1 MSAFVASLLR
11 PYGRVLAIVLGA
23 MLIETA
29 MSLASPWP
37 LKIVLDNVVGKH
49 HLPGWMVSFLGPAM
63 TDNRASLA
71 AAAALLYLMI
81 AIIGAVSNYVDS
93 YYTESIGQ
101 WVANDL
107 RLKVYAHLERVSL
120 SYYDQHETAQLLSTM
135 TDDIATIESFASGST
150 LGILIDITTII
161 GMIGLMFWLNWG
173 FALIALAVMPFL
185 LIFVTRFKFTV
196 KRATKE
202 VRKKQSNILAVLQ
215 QGLQSIR
222 VVQAFG
228 RETLEQDR
236 LARASAEGVTAAL
249 SARRIKSV
257 LNPVISIVVAGCTA
271 IVIWRGAG
279 MILTGA
285 MTIGALTVFL
295 SYLGKF
301 FKPVQDLAK
310 MTNAMAAT
318 AVGIDRVRALL
329 DIDTI
334 IAEPAHP
341 VPIDRVAGAIEFKD
355 VWFAY
360 DVDTPVLQGVSF
372 SVRPGQTVGIV
383 GSTGGGKSTIMNL
396 VPRFY
401 DPSSGSV
408 LIDGVDVREYSVI
421 ELRKQIGF
429 VLQDTALFWG
439 TIRDNIAYGRPEATE
454 EEIVDA
460 AKVANAHTFIMA
472 MPHGYDTAVGER
484 GLTLSGGQRQRIG
497 IARAVVRN
505 SPILLLD
512 EPTAALDT
520 ESEQLVMEGLRGL
533 MRGRTVITIAHRL
546 STIRDADTIIVLE
559 HGIVH
564 EQGTH
569 DELMALGGTYAA
581 LEHAQ
586 FGPAQPAQ
594 K

>member
-1 MSAFVASLLR
+1 MTAFVAELVR

-23 MLIETA
+23 MLVETA

-49 HLPGWMVSFLGPAM
+49 HLPAWMIAFLGP
-63 TDNRASLA
+63 TLTENRAALA
-71 AAAALLYLMI
+71 GASALLFIMI
-81 AIIGAVSNYVDS
+81 AIVGAVANYVDT
-93 YYTESIGQ
+93 YYTESVGQ

-107 RLKVYAHLERVSL
+107 RLRVYEHLERVSL

-150 LGILIDITTII
+150 LSILIDITTII

-173 FALIALAVMPFL
+173 FALVALAVMPFL
-185 LIFVTRFKFTV
+185 LVFVTRFKFRV
-196 KRATKE
+196 KKATKE
-202 VRKKQSNILAVLQ
+202 VRQRQSTILAVLQ

-228 RETLEQDR
+228 REKLEQDR
-236 LARASAEGVTAAL
+236 LATASAAGVDAAL
-249 SARRIKSV
+249 SARRVKSV
-257 LNPVISIVVAGCTA
+257 LNPVISVVVAGCTA
-271 IVIWRGAG
+271 IVIWRGSSL
-279 MILTGA
+279 ILTGA

-295 SYLGKF
+295 SYLQKF

-310 MTNAMAAT
+310 MTNAIAQT
-318 AVGIDRVRALL
+318 GVGIDRVRALL

-334 IAEPAHP
+334 IAEPANP
-341 VPIDRVAGAIEFKD
+341 VAIVRARGAIDFKD
-355 VWFAY
+355 VWFSY
-360 DVDTPVLQGVSF
+360 DIDTPVLQGVTF
-372 SVRPGQTVGIV
+372 SVQPGQTVGIV
-383 GSTGGGKSTIMNL
+383 GTTGGGKSTIMNL

-401 DPSSGSV
+401 DPSAGSV
-408 LIDGVDVREYSVI
+408 MIDGVDVRNYSVI

-429 VLQDTALFWG
+429 VLQDTALLWG
-439 TIRDNIAYGRPEATE
+439 TIRDNIAYGRPDATE
-454 EEIVDA
+454 DEIIDA

-505 SPILLLD
+505 APILLLD
-512 EPTAALDT
+512 EPTAALDS

-559 HGIVH
+559 HGVVH

-569 DELMALGGTYAA
+569 DELMGLGGTYAG
-581 LEHAQ
+581 LERAQ
-586 FGPAQPAQ
+586 FGTAQPAG
-594 K
+594 